1 MIVDDHAD
9 MRRLLRRI
17 VSGTPEGTNE
27 IIECF
32 DGDEAVEQF
41 SFHNPDVV
49 LMDIQLKTMNGFD
62 AAEKILHDE
71 PNAKIFFVTSYD
83 TPEFRARAAVV
94 KAKGFISKKN
104 LSELNHIIQTTL
116 PKGGTL

>member
-1 MIVDDHAD
+1 MKIMIVDDHAD

-17 VSGTPEGTNE
+17 VSGAPDGTNE
-27 IIECF
+27 IIECS

-41 SFHNPDVV
+41 SLYDPDVV

-62 AAEKILHDE
+62 AAEKILRDE

-94 KAKGFISKKN
+94 KAKGFISKQN
-104 LSELNHIIQTTL
+104 LSELNKLLHFKEPL
-116 PKGGTL
+116 